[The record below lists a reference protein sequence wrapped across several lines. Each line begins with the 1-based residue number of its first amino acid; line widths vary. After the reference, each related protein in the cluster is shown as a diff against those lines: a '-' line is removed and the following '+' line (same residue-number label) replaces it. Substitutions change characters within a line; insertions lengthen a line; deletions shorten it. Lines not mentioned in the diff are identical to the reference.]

1 MILRIFAALI
11 VLIDIFHH
19 FFAELETFNHHVEQ
33 TGQSQG
39 TLSSNKNNQSNLQ
52 SNSQSHLQSNQENM
66 SVPNTNASEDNDFI
80 KVTLTLAAGIAI
92 AQSDCVD

>member
-11 VLIDIFHH
+11 VLIDIFHK

-39 TLSSNKNNQSNLQ
+39 ILSSNKNN
-52 SNSQSHLQSNQENM
+52 QSHLQSNQENM

-80 KVTLTLAAGIAI
+80 KVILTLAAGIAI

>member
-52 SNSQSHLQSNQENM
+52 SNSQSNQENM

>member
-39 TLSSNKNNQSNLQ
+39 TLSSNKNNQSN
-52 SNSQSHLQSNQENM
+52 SQSHLQSNQENM